1 MWNSFSITV
10 HFLTLILFES
20 FKFSDFKFTDLESCV
35 QISSVIKSQNLQE
48 NNFSFLCKCTWIFY
62 DDIVTISAI

>member
-20 FKFSDFKFTDLESCV
+20 FKFSDFKLTDLESRV
-35 QISSVIKSQNLQE
+35 QTRKNNKKIIK
-48 NNFSFLCKCTWIFY
+48 K
-62 DDIVTISAI
+62 